1 MFTFMLMNRNPHG
14 IPLGIH
20 EEYYSQHK
28 RLLSNLLNLGTK
40 YISCVVNHCAA
51 ELLVWAQRLN

>member
-1 MFTFMLMNRNPHG
+1 MNRNPHG

-28 RLLSNLLNLGTK
+28 SQIMRLLSNLLNDKQPKCGRAAGMGPKVELNKLGH
-40 YISCVVNHCAA
+40 N
-51 ELLVWAQRLN
+51 